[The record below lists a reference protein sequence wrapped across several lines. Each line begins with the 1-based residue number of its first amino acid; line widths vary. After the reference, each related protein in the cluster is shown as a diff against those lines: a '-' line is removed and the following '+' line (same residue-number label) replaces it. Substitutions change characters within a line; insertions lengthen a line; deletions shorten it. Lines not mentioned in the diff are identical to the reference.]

1 MGQLRIKR
9 IKNRLLTVLFAFAMP
24 GAGHMYT
31 GQHPKGL
38 LLIAAFWLDL
48 TAIVR
53 LADSDGGRHLL
64 LIVYLGIMLP
74 IFYFISVFDSLQSAD
89 ADNNNPVALNRT
101 HGILLLAAGS
111 IMLILVKPPQAIL
124 PWMNELA
131 ELCVGPIIIIA
142 SILLLSRSRKGRV
155 TMFKLG
161 RFTAAALVLVVGGL
175 LLWDQIQG
183 RNDISLLGQ
192 WWPVIFILLGLEI
205 ILYSI
210 KFKDIEKKLRFDVG
224 GTMIAVAISLTAYVV
239 TQYADI
245 PYRWLDQFNV
255 DLNGAAEFGEEKGFH
270 YEKTIIKVPL
280 DEAISLIRVVN
291 PNGQVTI
298 RSGNVQEIELL
309 TAVWVDVPGKTEA
322 DAIAEQSTV
331 KINPGAEVT
340 LEAKGQTYGA
350 NGSRKPRMNMIIT
363 VPMSL
368 SDQVEVDQQ
377 PTETPL
383 SLGAEGIDANN
394 DEIPE
399 STPDAGLND
408 QSAMEQPTDT
418 DAGLNGQSEQ
428 LPQNA
433 EEQKPVLKMK
443 VESGNGSIEVMNL
456 TLPGGLELRSNSGIV
471 SVSNIKGPISVKGNN
486 GGINVKSITGDTSL
500 ETKNGTVT
508 ADSIEGKLYA
518 NTLNGSLEI
527 KQIDGNIE
535 AETKNGKI
543 KMDGAGGSVKAD
555 TLNGNIELSSAEV
568 SGDWDLDSSVGE
580 VKLAIPA
587 NAHFTMYGSV
597 TFGNIVSELP
607 LEVSKK
613 TIRGTIGDGTFR
625 IQINATNSIAIKQ
638 FGLS

>member
-1 MGQLRIKR
+1 
-9 IKNRLLTVLFAFAMP
+9 
-24 GAGHMYT
+24 
-31 GQHPKGL
+31 
-38 LLIAAFWLDL
+38 
-48 TAIVR
+48 
-53 LADSDGGRHLL
+53 
-64 LIVYLGIMLP
+64 
-74 IFYFISVFDSLQSAD
+74 
-89 ADNNNPVALNRT
+89 
-101 HGILLLAAGS
+101 
-111 IMLILVKPPQAIL
+111 
-124 PWMNELA
+124 
-131 ELCVGPIIIIA
+131 
-142 SILLLSRSRKGRV
+142 
-155 TMFKLG
+155 
-161 RFTAAALVLVVGGL
+161 
-175 LLWDQIQG
+175 
-183 RNDISLLGQ
+183 
-192 WWPVIFILLGLEI
+192 
-205 ILYSI
+205 
-210 KFKDIEKKLRFDVG
+210 
-224 GTMIAVAISLTAYVV
+224 MIAVAISLTAYVV

-298 RSGNVQEIELL
+298 RSGDVQEIELL

-368 SDQVEVDQQ
+368 SDLVEVNQQ

-383 SLGAEGIDANN
+383 SLGSESIDTIG
-394 DEIPE
+394 EE
-399 STPDAGLND
+399 VDAGASDVDLND
-408 QSAMEQPTDT
+408 QSATEKPTDT

-428 LPQNA
+428 PPQNA

-580 VKLAIPA
+580 VKLAIPED
-587 NAHFTMYGSV
+587 AHFTIYGSV
-597 TFGNIVSELP
+597 TFGNIVSDLP